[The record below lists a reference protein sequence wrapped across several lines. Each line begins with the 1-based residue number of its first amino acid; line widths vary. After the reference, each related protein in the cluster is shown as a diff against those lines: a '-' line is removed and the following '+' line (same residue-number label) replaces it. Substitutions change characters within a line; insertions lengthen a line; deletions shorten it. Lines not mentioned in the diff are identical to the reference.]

1 MSLVLLFLPVS
12 SPSGRDAN
20 THPRGQAGDI
30 NEVPAEGRLTA
41 KRGPASFEGRQAS
54 ADPAWGRHSPRVPC
68 GQILIRRLFFFS
80 PLKLAKEPWQ
90 MKQNLS
96 MIPAGQGCGGGGG
109 HLAAS
114 SLKPLAI

>member
-68 GQILIRRLFFFS
+68 GQILIRRLFFFF
-80 PLKLAKEPWQ
+80 PLEVGKRTLADETKLVYDPCWTGVWRWGWT
-90 MKQNLS
+90 S
-96 MIPAGQGCGGGGG
+96 GR
-109 HLAAS
+109 
-114 SLKPLAI
+114 